1 MLSRC
6 ELKYWLK
13 RNIINFSI
21 SLGISMTVALR
32 ILKKHVYQ
40 GKMFLLL
47 TCLISTYYGL
57 IYSSIA
63 KYLFKINC
71 IVTFTIYSDTSGL
84 KFNIHWKCKLVNN
97 YIAVTDMFPYVGF
110 LTKIYVF
117 FYWRRLAYF
126 LLSQVWNFKGNNHRS
141 KS

>member
-1 MLSRC
+1 MWAEVLAKKKHNKF
-6 ELKYWLK
+6 L
-13 RNIINFSI
+13 NI
-21 SLGISMTVALR
+21 LGHIYDCCLEN
-32 ILKKHVYQ
+32 LKKTCVS
-40 GKMFLLL
+40 GENVLL

-117 FYWRRLAYF
+117 FYWRGLAYF